1 MKCHWVCKSLARPL
15 GSSQE
20 GGREGSFHRCVL
32 SVCCVCASRPG
43 GNEGP
48 NACLCPGASTAAGGA
63 DRKPAKGSAGRSRV
77 PRGKQCP
84 AVEGAE
90 AKGRDSELWRHL
102 RRCAR
107 QTEGQG
113 KGSGAETAAVS
124 QGAAGVSKGGEGRA
138 RSGSACGGGGLG
150 AGLTLQEA
158 LGGAGPPIIPAPGV
172 GSSRPCWPTRLAS
185 ALCLHHLGLGSAPPS
200 CGTWRNLP

>member
-1 MKCHWVCKSLARPL
+1 M
-15 GSSQE
+15 
-20 GGREGSFHRCVL
+20 
-32 SVCCVCASRPG
+32 
-43 GNEGP
+43 
-48 NACLCPGASTAAGGA
+48 
-63 DRKPAKGSAGRSRV
+63 

-124 QGAAGVSKGGEGRA
+124 QGAAGVSKGGEGRHGQDLHVEA
-138 RSGSACGGGGLG
+138 GGLG
-150 AGLTLQEA
+150 QGRPSRRLWVGRSSHHACPR
-158 LGGAGPPIIPAPGV
+158 GGVVPPVLAHPPCQRPLSS
-172 GSSRPCWPTRLAS
+172 SSRSWLSPSQLWDLEKPPLKDGGHGGVCPTGFLRGVEWAWS
-185 ALCLHHLGLGSAPPS
+185 TRPAGCPEGL
-200 CGTWRNLP
+200 

>member
-1 MKCHWVCKSLARPL
+1 M
-15 GSSQE
+15 
-20 GGREGSFHRCVL
+20 
-32 SVCCVCASRPG
+32 
-43 GNEGP
+43 
-48 NACLCPGASTAAGGA
+48 
-63 DRKPAKGSAGRSRV
+63 

-150 AGLTLQEA
+150 AGPTLQEA
-158 LGGAGPPIIPAPGV
+158 LGGPVLPSCPPQGWGRPARAGPPALPAPSV
-172 GSSRPCWPTRLAS
+172 FII
-185 ALCLHHLGLGSAPPS
+185 
-200 CGTWRNLP
+200 

>member
-1 MKCHWVCKSLARPL
+1 M
-15 GSSQE
+15 
-20 GGREGSFHRCVL
+20 
-32 SVCCVCASRPG
+32 
-43 GNEGP
+43 
-48 NACLCPGASTAAGGA
+48 
-63 DRKPAKGSAGRSRV
+63 

-113 KGSGAETAAVS
+113 KGSGAETEAVS
-124 QGAAGVSKGGEGRA
+124 QGAAGVSKGGEGRHGQDLHVERGA
-138 RSGSACGGGGLG
+138 WGRADPPGGSGW
-150 AGLTLQEA
+150 
-158 LGGAGPPIIPAPGV
+158 AGPPIMPAPGV

>member
-1 MKCHWVCKSLARPL
+1 M
-15 GSSQE
+15 
-20 GGREGSFHRCVL
+20 
-32 SVCCVCASRPG
+32 
-43 GNEGP
+43 
-48 NACLCPGASTAAGGA
+48 
-63 DRKPAKGSAGRSRV
+63 

-124 QGAAGVSKGGEGRA
+124 QGAAGVSKGGEGLHGQDLHVEA
-138 RSGSACGGGGLG
+138 GGLG
-150 AGLTLQEA
+150 QGRPSRRLWVGRSSHHARPR
-158 LGGAGPPIIPAPGV
+158 GGVVPPVLAHPPCQRPLSS
-172 GSSRPCWPTRLAS
+172 SSRSWLSPSQPWHEPHQGPRCCSEFQASSVDRGRLHPQRRGPRTPETV
-185 ALCLHHLGLGSAPPS
+185 CV
-200 CGTWRNLP
+200 CVCVCVCV